1 MEEIMKKAFTSIIV
15 ILALS
20 CIITSCGGGDGVS
33 PIKFSENFESYSLA
47 NPWTPVGWTSA
58 GGATW
63 AIVSDS
69 GNKVLSHVLTSGL
82 LTSNIYSG
90 SNYTVSA
97 KIKPGS
103 TGTCAGVIARFADAS
118 NYFMLSIETPG
129 SLVLRKYSSGTGY
142 APVSSPFTFNTTTYY
157 TLTLQV
163 NGNNISGS
171 VTDGVTTE
179 SVNFTDDGAT
189 YGPFINSGR
198 IGVAELVQT
207 GTYFDDILV
216 TEP

>member
-1 MEEIMKKAFTSIIV
+1 M
-15 ILALS
+15 LLS
-20 CIITSCGGGDGVS
+20 LVITSCGSDGGAVS
-33 PIKFSENFESYSLA
+33 PVKFNENFESYAVA
-47 NPWTPVGWTSA
+47 NPWTPVGWTSS

-69 GNKVLSHVLTSGL
+69 GNKVLSHVLTNGL

-97 KIKPGS
+97 KIKPGN
-103 TGTCAGVIARFADAS
+103 TATCAGVIARFVDAS

-163 NGNNISGS
+163 SGNNISGS
-171 VTDGVTTE
+171 VSDGVTTA

-198 IGVAELVQT
+198 IGVAELALT
-207 GTYFDDILV
+207 GTYFNDIIV

>member
-1 MEEIMKKAFTSIIV
+1 MRRAFISIIV
-15 ILALS
+15 MLALS
-20 CIITSCGGGDGVS
+20 CIITSCGGGDGAS
-33 PIKFSENFESYSLA
+33 PVKFSENFESYSLA

-58 GGATW
+58 GGSTW

-69 GNKVLSHVLTSGL
+69 GNKVLSHVLTSGV

-90 SNYTVSA
+90 NNYTVSA
-97 KIKPGS
+97 KIKPGNTATC
-103 TGTCAGVIARFADAS
+103 TGIIARFVDAS

-142 APVSSPFTFNTTTYY
+142 APVSSTFTFNTTTYY

-163 NGNNISGS
+163 NGNNISGNVS
-171 VTDGVTTE
+171 DGVTTA
-179 SVNFTDDGAT
+179 SVSFTDDGAT
-189 YGPFINSGR
+189 YGPLINSGR
-198 IGVAELVQT
+198 IGVAELIQT

>member
-1 MEEIMKKAFTSIIV
+1 MEEIMKRAFTAIILT
-15 ILALS
+15 LALS
-20 CIITSCGGGDGVS
+20 CIITSCGGGDSAS
-33 PIKFSENFESYSLA
+33 PVKFSENFESYSLA

-69 GNKVLSHVLTSGL
+69 GNKVLSHVLTSGI
-82 LTSNIYSG
+82 LTYNNYSG

-103 TGTCAGVIARFADAS
+103 TSTCTGIIVRLVDVS
-118 NYFMLSIETPG
+118 NYYMLSIENPTT
-129 SLVLRKYSSGTGY
+129 LVLRKYSSGTGY
-142 APVSSPFTFNTTTYY
+142 APVSSSFTFNTATYY
-157 TLTLQV
+157 TLTLQA

-171 VTDGVTTE
+171 VSDGVTTAT
-179 SVNFTDDGAT
+179 VNFTDDGTT

-198 IGVAELVQT
+198 IGVVELIQT